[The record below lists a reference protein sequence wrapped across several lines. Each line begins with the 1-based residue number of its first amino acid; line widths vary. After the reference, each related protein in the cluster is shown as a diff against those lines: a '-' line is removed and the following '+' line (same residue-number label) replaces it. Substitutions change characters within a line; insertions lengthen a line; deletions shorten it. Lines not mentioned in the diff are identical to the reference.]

1 MLNGML
7 VRVFTDRD
15 DDILFLS
22 LESIDWAPNEYIDT
36 RAVENQIRGD
46 STLRAMPA
54 ASTLS
59 KPKSTTKELEDTLRS
74 WFESGQLLPSLPEI
88 LWLDC

>member
-1 MLNGML
+1 

-36 RAVENQIRGD
+36 RAVEIR
-46 STLRAMPA
+46 SVAIVPCALCLLLQPSRNRNRRRRSSKTLWG
-54 ASTLS
+54 LGS
-59 KPKSTTKELEDTLRS
+59 KAVSSFRHCPRS
-74 WFESGQLLPSLPEI
+74 CGLI
-88 LWLDC
+88 V